1 MTRHAELS
9 EAATTT
15 PRGARH
21 FVRESLGGYP
31 GTTVDGATQL
41 VYEIVTLSMA
51 TSGASAVRINV
62 EQSPDAV
69 RVEVHEP
76 PRRPDHRRSSDV
88 ADMSEEI
95 LDSVTDRWGIDD
107 SPAGR
112 VVWFELEVD
121 RAG

>member
-1 MTRHAELS
+1 M
-9 EAATTT
+9 
-15 PRGARH
+15 
-21 FVRESLGGYP
+21 
-31 GTTVDGATQL
+31 
-41 VYEIVTLSMA
+41 YEIVTLSMA

-76 PRRPDHRRSSDV
+76 PPRPDHRRSADV
-88 ADMSEEI
+88 TDMREEI